1 MENPGSYSSRLYLR
15 SDRRKPIYLGTGI
28 DYERSQRGGREW
40 EAEVEA
46 TIRPTPNWELEV
58 SPNFSWE
65 RNAAQYVTRT
75 DAVPFAPTYGSRY
88 VFSDLERRS
97 FSLETRLNVAFSP
110 DLTLQLY
117 AQPLLSSGDYLNY
130 KQLLRASSFDF
141 DVLDEG
147 TRSFID
153 PADGYRYLD
162 FDGDGMPDIN
172 FSDRDFNIQSLR
184 MNVVLRWEYRPGS
197 RVFLVW
203 QQTRSER
210 DENGTLDI
218 GRDFGNLFGV
228 ESENI
233 FIVKFNYWFGV

>member
-1 MENPGSYSSRLYLR
+1 M
-15 SDRRKPIYLGTGI
+15 
-28 DYERSQRGGREW
+28 
-40 EAEVEA
+40 
-46 TIRPTPNWELEV
+46 
-58 SPNFSWE
+58 
-65 RNAAQYVTRT
+65 
-75 DAVPFAPTYGSRY
+75 
-88 VFSDLERRS
+88 FSDLERRS

-130 KQLLRASSFDF
+130 KQLLQASSFDF

-153 PADGYRYLD
+153 PTDGYRYLD

-210 DENGTLDI
+210 DENGALDI
-218 GRDFGNLFGV
+218 GRDFGNLFGG

>member
-1 MENPGSYSSRLYLR
+1 M
-15 SDRRKPIYLGTGI
+15 
-28 DYERSQRGGREW
+28 
-40 EAEVEA
+40 
-46 TIRPTPNWELEV
+46 
-58 SPNFSWE
+58 
-65 RNAAQYVTRT
+65 
-75 DAVPFAPTYGSRY
+75 
-88 VFSDLERRS
+88 FSDLERRS

-130 KQLLRASSFDF
+130 KQLLRAGSFDF
-141 DVLDEG
+141 DVLNEG

-153 PADGYRYLD
+153 PTDGYRYLD

-210 DENGTLDI
+210 DENGALDI
-218 GRDFGNLFGV
+218 GRDFGNLFGG